1 MNIWDMA
8 SRVVY
13 ILAQAV
19 NYSSREEKQSGES
32 DLTSR
37 ILKANTLLHMLDEW
51 QGSISIHF
59 KPLPVGEFL
68 SLLSVDEGR
77 TKS

>member
-1 MNIWDMA
+1 MDIWGLA

-19 NYSSREEKQSGES
+19 NYSSREEKQLGES
-32 DLTSR
+32 DLTGR

-59 KPLPVGEFL
+59 KPLPVGEFF
-68 SLLSVDEGR
+68 
-77 TKS
+77 KPI